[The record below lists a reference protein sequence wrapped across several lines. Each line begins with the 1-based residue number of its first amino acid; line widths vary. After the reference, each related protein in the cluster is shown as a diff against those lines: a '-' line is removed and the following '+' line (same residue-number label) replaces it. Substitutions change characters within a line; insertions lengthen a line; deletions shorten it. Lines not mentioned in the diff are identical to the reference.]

1 MVDYPTN
8 YKKPNLVEMMVD
20 YIITVGRIDDWDK
33 VDLGEWLTIEIDEG
47 VKTFR
52 LTDEEYKA
60 LSANLDLWIKQTYG
74 EEIQSVIDKH
84 IEEAK
89 EEVKER
95 LALMSDLYN

>member
-1 MVDYPTN
+1 MIDYPVN
-8 YKKPNLVEMMVD
+8 YKKQNLVEMLVD

-33 VDLGEWLTIEIDEG
+33 VDLGEWLAIEIDEG

-60 LSANLDLWIKQTYG
+60 LADVLDVWVKKTYG
-74 EEIQSVIDKH
+74 EEIQSAIDKH
-84 IEEAK
+84 MEEVR

-95 LALMSDLYN
+95 LALMSDLY

>member
-1 MVDYPTN
+1 MIDYPMN
-8 YKKPNLVEMMVD
+8 YKKQNLVEMVVD

-52 LTDEEYKA
+52 LTDEEYKSLA
-60 LSANLDLWIKQTYG
+60 DVLDVWVKRTYG
-74 EEIQSVIDKH
+74 EEIQSAINKH
-84 IEEAK
+84 MEEAK

-95 LALMSDLYN
+95 LALMSDLY

>member
-1 MVDYPTN
+1 MVDYPMN
-8 YKKPNLVEMMVD
+8 YKKQNLVEMLVD
-20 YIITVGRIDDWDK
+20 YIIAVGRLDDWDK

-60 LSANLDLWIKQTYG
+60 LASNLDVWIKKTYG
-74 EEIQSVIDKH
+74 EEIQDAINKH
-84 IEEAK
+84 MEEAK

-95 LALMSDLYN
+95 LALMSDLY